1 VDELYWTI
9 IINPYVSLAHFLADV
24 VDWRFWHDWFH
35 DTAIVGGYNK
45 LTQGLSIQIDLG
57 VIDAVANKLGD
68 SVKRTAAKWSVIET
82 GYVRNYA
89 LSFFIG
95 VVLIL
100 GYLILR

>member
-1 VDELYWTI
+1 V
-9 IINPYVSLAHFLADV
+9 
-24 VDWRFWHDWFH
+24 
-35 DTAIVGGYNK
+35 IVGGYNK
-45 LTQGLSIQIDLG
+45 FTQGLSIQIDLG
-57 VIDAVANKLGD
+57 VIDAAANKLGD
-68 SVKRTAAKWSVIET
+68 SVKRTAAKWRVIET